1 MENTKSAVLRSA
13 PPVGA
18 PRAKDIVAIGFRWRN
33 RMIVAFLI
41 ATLGAVTSSFLLSRD
56 YESEMKILVHRER
69 VDPLDAPD
77 QNAPP
82 ISRQEITEEELNSE
96 LELLKN
102 DDVLHKVVLETDL
115 QKTASEPLWMRLF
128 GRQAGATEKEI
139 KTAKAVRGLNSALNI
154 KLPKKSNIIVVS
166 YHAGEPKL
174 AVRVLAA
181 YAKYYLEKHA
191 EVHRPVGQFEFFNQY
206 ASDYRRKLMEAEAQL
221 VDFTRKGGVAVG
233 QLEKEVAIQK
243 LGELRLARQQTQ
255 MAIQECEKRIGT
267 LEQQLASTPARMTTV
282 VRTADNPELMM
293 QVKAKLLELELK
305 RTMLLQKFQP
315 TYPAVQQ
322 VDQEIAETR
331 AAIAAAEGAPLSDK
345 TTDRDPT
352 YEWMRSELAKA
363 RTEVESL
370 KPRAIS
376 LEQSIRESEQRLRS
390 LTESS
395 LKQDDLVR
403 KAKALEAQ
411 YLLYLRKS
419 EEARISDAL
428 DQHRIL
434 NVSIAQVPSTPV
446 LPRHSPTLIALG
458 GMVVA
463 VLMSVGIALAS
474 EWADKSFRTPD
485 EVQWYLEIP
494 VFASLGLG
502 EPDGAG
508 GVEIRR

>member
-1 MENTKSAVLRSA
+1 
-13 PPVGA
+13 
-18 PRAKDIVAIGFRWRN
+18 
-33 RMIVAFLI
+33 
-41 ATLGAVTSSFLLSRD
+41 
-56 YESEMKILVHRER
+56 
-69 VDPLDAPD
+69 
-77 QNAPP
+77 
-82 ISRQEITEEELNSE
+82 
-96 LELLKN
+96 
-102 DDVLHKVVLETDL
+102 
-115 QKTASEPLWMRLF
+115 
-128 GRQAGATEKEI
+128 
-139 KTAKAVRGLNSALNI
+139 
-154 KLPKKSNIIVVS
+154 
-166 YHAGEPKL
+166 
-174 AVRVLAA
+174 
-181 YAKYYLEKHA
+181 
-191 EVHRPVGQFEFFNQY
+191 
-206 ASDYRRKLMEAEAQL
+206 
-221 VDFTRKGGVAVG
+221 
-233 QLEKEVAIQK
+233 
-243 LGELRLARQQTQ
+243 
-255 MAIQECEKRIGT
+255 
-267 LEQQLASTPARMTTV
+267 
-282 VRTADNPELMM
+282 
-293 QVKAKLLELELK
+293 
-305 RTMLLQKFQP
+305 
-315 TYPAVQQ
+315 
-322 VDQEIAETR
+322 
-331 AAIAAAEGAPLSDK
+331 
-345 TTDRDPT
+345 
-352 YEWMRSELAKA
+352 MRSELAKA